1 MMIDRDVSGT
11 DAHKYSFLF
20 HMQQK
25 FQSVKKVGLMDKFIK
40 LGTSHLQN

>member
-1 MMIDRDVSGT
+1 MITRDVSGT

-25 FQSVKKVGLMDKFIK
+25 FQSEKKLALMDKFIK
-40 LGTSHLQN
+40 LGTSKLGH